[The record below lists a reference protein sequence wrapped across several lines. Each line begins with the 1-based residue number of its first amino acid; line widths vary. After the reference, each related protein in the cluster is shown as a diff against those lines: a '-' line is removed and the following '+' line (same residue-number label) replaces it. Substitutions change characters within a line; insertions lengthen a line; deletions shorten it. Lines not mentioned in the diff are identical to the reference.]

1 MKWFRVLFFVLSIL
15 LTVQLVEAQEQPE
28 ITISL
33 LPEIEIEG
41 TEIYLGQVAEIKGA
55 VPSVLEKL
63 KQIYLGPAPRYAEIT
78 WLYRTNVKYALD
90 RSGIPGEF
98 DLEMPAKVKITRVG
112 QILTKEML
120 MAAVETYIKNNAS
133 PLWEEWRVEPGRI
146 QERSIPQG
154 KVEILLA
161 DRIPPLKPGLLTF
174 RLRVLV
180 DGEVFTTMPVFF
192 RLYVQA
198 KVYITS
204 MSLNKGEIITEDS
217 FYQEIRELDDG
228 NEFLNCLEPGKFRV
242 TRELSAG
249 KVLSN
254 KDIQLVPMVF
264 KGSKVRLVLQKE
276 TIHLELFVLAEEDGW
291 LGDQIL
297 IKNLGSNRRLKAT
310 VIGAGLVEVRLD

>member
-55 VPSVLEKL
+55 VPSILEKI
-63 KQIYLGPAPRYAEIT
+63 KQIYLGQAPRYAEKT
-78 WLYRTNVKYALD
+78 WLYKTNIQYALD
-90 RSGIPGEF
+90 RSGIPGVF
-98 DLEMPAKVKITRVG
+98 VLEMPAKVKITRTG

-120 MAAVETYIKNNAS
+120 MAAVETYIRNNAS
-133 PLWEEWRVEPGRI
+133 SLWKEWRVEPGRI

-154 KVEILLA
+154 KVEILPA

-180 DGEVFTTMPVFF
+180 DGEAFTTIPVFF
-192 RLYVQA
+192 RFYVQA
-198 KVYITS
+198 EVYIS
-204 MSLNKGEIITEDS
+204 SKSLNKGEVITENS
-217 FYQEIRELDDG
+217 FYQELRELEDG

-242 TRELSAG
+242 TREFSAG
-249 KVLSN
+249 NVLRN
-254 KDIQLVPMVF
+254 KDIQLVPVVL
-264 KGSKVRLVLQKE
+264 KGSKVRLVLQEE

-291 LGDQIL
+291 MGDQIRV
-297 IKNLGSNRRLKAT
+297 KNLESNRRLKAT
-310 VIGAGLVEVRLD
+310 VIGPGLVEVRLD